1 MSKTETTPKERVRQV
16 NEEIMWAGNLD
27 LIDEVYAEDYIEH
40 NPALPTD
47 VRGRDGVREKVKTFR
62 AAFFDTEGTT
72 EAIIAE
78 GNMVADRHR
87 FKATHDG
94 EFMDMPPTGNEIDV
108 EGMAIYRLEEG
119 KVAEMWTQA
128 DVMGMMEQLGVF
140 PPGPK
145 LMLTMAIRKF
155 KSMILGR

>member
-1 MSKTETTPKERVRQV
+1 MATQEIDPKELVRQL
-16 NEEIMWAGNLD
+16 NEEIMWNGNLD
-27 LIDEVYAEDYIEH
+27 RIDDIFAEDYVEH
-40 NPALPTD
+40 NPALPTE
-47 VRGRDGVREKVKTFR
+47 VRGRDGMREKVEMFQ
-62 AAFFDTEGTT
+62 AAFSNSDGTT

-87 FKATHDG
+87 FRATHDG
-94 EFMDMPPTGNEIDV
+94 AFMDMSPTGNEIDV
-108 EGMAIYRLEEG
+108 EGMAIYRIEDG

-145 LMLTMAIRKF
+145 QMLTMMISKI
-155 KSMILGR
+155 KSLVSGL

>member
-1 MSKTETTPKERVRQV
+1 MATEEINPEELIRKV
-16 NEEIMWAGNLD
+16 NEEIMWDGNVA
-27 LIDEVYAEDYIEH
+27 LIDEVFAEDYIEH
-40 NPALPTD
+40 NPALPTEI
-47 VRGRDGVREKVKTFR
+47 RGRDDMREKVEMFQK
-62 AAFFDTEGTT
+62 AFSNADGTT
-72 EAIIAE
+72 EAIIAD

-108 EGMAIYRLEEG
+108 EGIAFYRLEDG

-128 DVMGMMEQLGVF
+128 DVMGMMEQLGMF

-145 LMLTMAIRKF
+145 LMLKMVIGKL
-155 KSMILGR
+155 KSRVLGG